1 MKVTLLQHDI
11 TWANPAANRQ
21 HLDELLDTQPQSDL
35 FVLTEM
41 WSTGFAV
48 QAEAI
53 AETADSDSLCWM
65 KEKARQHQAAIAGSL
80 LVKDHGRYYN
90 RFYFV
95 KPNGEVTHYDKRH
108 LFTYGGED
116 KYFTRGE
123 ERVVVEWGGVRF
135 LLQVCYDLRFPVWSR
150 NSCDKESVNGK
161 SVNRKS
167 YDVILY
173 VANWPVPRI
182 EVWNTLLKARAIEN
196 QCYVVGVNRVGES
209 LPSKSSDK
217 GGEPIQYNGSS
228 AIIDPYGRIIAAP
241 QLDVEQAV
249 SADINLDKLNAFR
262 AKFPVLNDQD
272 RFTFYNL

>member
-1 MKVTLLQHDI
+1 MCSAVFPQKKTMKVTLLQHDI

-21 HLDELLDTQPQSDL
+21 HLDELLDAQPQSDL

-41 WSTGFAV
+41 WSTGFVV
-48 QAEAI
+48 QPEGI
-53 AETADSDSLCWM
+53 AETADGDSLRWM
-65 KEKARQHQAAIAGSL
+65 KEKARQRHAAIAGSL
-80 LVKDHGRYYN
+80 LVKDGERYYN

-95 KPNGEVTHYDKRH
+95 KSDGEVTHYDKRH
-108 LFTYGGED
+108 LFSYGGED
-116 KYFTRGE
+116 QHFTRGE
-123 ERVVVEWGGVRF
+123 DRVVVEWGGVRF

-150 NSCDKESVNGK
+150 NQND
-161 SVNRKS
+161 
-167 YDVILY
+167 YDAILY

-196 QCYVVGVNRVGES
+196 QCYVVGVNRVSES
-209 LPSKSSDK
+209 QPSNSSDK

-272 RFTFYNL
+272 RFTIHHN